1 MAVNEKLWIDQEMII
16 FWLAKC
22 FIKCPNGF
30 FRTRKALFVMD
41 STQAHIT
48 PQIKDHSKVLN
59 SIAAFIPRGLT
70 KVLQPLD
77 FSVQRRF
84 KTVLHHLWEE
94 WMMDEEHSFMATRR
108 MCHATFLEVS
118 AQMEKAWTSVT
129 TKSISSGFK
138 AQDNSNWN
146 WW

>member
-1 MAVNEKLWIDQEMII
+1 MII
-16 FWLAKC
+16 LWLTKC
-22 FIKCPNGF
+22 IIKRPNGF
-30 FRTRKALFVMD
+30 FRTCKALFVMD

-48 PQIKDHSKVLN
+48 PQIKDHSKILN
-59 SIAAFIPRGLT
+59 SIAAIIKGGLT

-77 FSVQRRF
+77 FSVQRSF

-108 MCHATFLEVS
+108 MCHATFLEVI
-118 AQMEKAWTSVT
+118 AQMEKAWTTVT

-138 AQDNSNWN
+138 AKIILTGTDDKSDDSHAKV
-146 WW
+146 

>member
-1 MAVNEKLWIDQEMII
+1 MAVNEKLWMDQEMII
-16 FWLAKC
+16 FWLTKC
-22 FIKCPNGF
+22 FIKRPNGF

-41 STQAHIT
+41 SMQAHIT

-59 SIAAFIPRGLT
+59 SIAAIIPGGLT

-77 FSVQRRF
+77 FSVQRSF
-84 KTVLHHLWEE
+84 KAVLHHLWEE

-108 MCHATFLEVS
+108 MCHVTFLEVI
-118 AQMEKAWTSVT
+118 AQMEKAWISVT

-138 AQDNSNWN
+138 GQDNSNWN
-146 WW
+146 